1 MNTLTN
7 KSLAT
12 LTLTVLT
19 SLSLQVIAAEPAP
32 NPADYS
38 SIKISF
44 HDLDFNNSE
53 AVAAL
58 YRRIQT
64 SARIVC
70 IDSSSPWDASRQET
84 LERCYTAAVEDGGR
98 SGEPPAADGSAPRRK
113 QASARSP
120 SSNPEAKPCS
130 PPHPRRHHGD
140 AEAAG

>member
-1 MNTLTN
+1 MNTRTN

-32 NPADYS
+32 NPADYPS
-38 SIKISF
+38 VKISF
-44 HDLDFNNSE
+44 HNLDFDNPK

-70 IDSSSPWDASRQET
+70 MDGSSPWDASRQET
-84 LERCYTAAVEDGGR
+84 LERCYTAAVETAVGQVNR
-98 SGEPPAADGSAPRRK
+98 PQLTALHRGESKPVLAAK
-113 QASARSP
+113 
-120 SSNPEAKPCS
+120 
-130 PPHPRRHHGD
+130 
-140 AEAAG
+140 